1 MAISDLLAE
10 AGLLMLIG
18 MIVVFVFLTILIF
31 ATTLL
36 SKFAGTPVTASLPN
50 GDKASSSV
58 DNNSSIKASAP
69 VVAAISAAI
78 KTYKQN
84 NK

>member
-1 MAISDLLAE
+1 MAISELLAE

-36 SKFAGTPVTASLPN
+36 SKFAGTPATAPLSSDN
-50 GDKASSSV
+50 KESSSSE
-58 DNNSSIKASAP
+58 NNTSIKASAP

-78 KTYKQN
+78 QTYKQN